1 MEIVLIRHGQPK
13 WVDGDQYDLNPG
25 LTELGKIQADKSASI
40 FSENSFDE
48 LWVSPLKRAQETMY
62 PFKEKG
68 VAQILKTF
76 DWLEEALDDEEKE
89 LFGKSGGDIEK
100 FFEQRNAMSFEQW
113 YESVHGEYMK
123 GFSSNI
129 FLSLIHI

>member
-1 MEIVLIRHGQPK
+1 
-13 WVDGDQYDLNPG
+13 
-25 LTELGKIQADKSASI
+25 
-40 FSENSFDE
+40 
-48 LWVSPLKRAQETMY
+48 MY

-100 FFEQRNAMSFEQW
+100 FFELEPDAWINLDSGDRHNIE
-113 YESVHGEYMK
+113 EYPF
-123 GFSSNI
+123 GQN
-129 FLSLIHI
+129 